1 MLVHCSFSKK
11 ALAESGTARMR
22 TYMSYKKG
30 DVVVVKFPFIL
41 KDGAA
46 VIQKGRPAFV
56 ISDDKIKRRYKDVV
70 LTAITSQIPR
80 DIMELEIVLERT
92 ISNGLVKRSLLRL
105 DFIMTV
111 PEELISRKIGIL
123 PKSVVK
129 ESERRLKQL
138 LGFELI
144 SV

>member
-1 MLVHCSFSKK
+1 
-11 ALAESGTARMR
+11 
-22 TYMSYKKG
+22 MSYKKG
-30 DVVVVKFPFIL
+30 DVVVVKFPFVL
-41 KDGAA
+41 KEGSA

-111 PEELISRKIGIL
+111 PEELISRKIGRL
-123 PKSVVK
+123 PQSVVK
-129 ESERRLKQL
+129 ESERRLKRL
-138 LGFELI
+138 LGFDST

>member
-1 MLVHCSFSKK
+1 
-11 ALAESGTARMR
+11 
-22 TYMSYKKG
+22 MSYKKG
-30 DVVVVKFPFIL
+30 DVVVVKFPFVL
-41 KDGAA
+41 KEGTA

-70 LTAITSQIPR
+70 LAAITSQIPR
-80 DIMELEIVLERT
+80 DIMELEIVLEPA
-92 ISNGLVKRSLLRL
+92 SPNGLVKRSLLRL

-123 PKSVVK
+123 PKIVVK

-138 LGFELI
+138 LGFDLT

>member
-1 MLVHCSFSKK
+1 
-11 ALAESGTARMR
+11 
-22 TYMSYKKG
+22 MSYKKG
-30 DVVVVKFPFIL
+30 DVVVVKFPFVL
-41 KDGAA
+41 KEGTA

-70 LTAITSQIPR
+70 LVAITSKIPR
-80 DIMELEIVLERT
+80 DILELEIVLEP
-92 ISNGLVKRSLLRL
+92 SSPNGLLKRSLLRL

-123 PKSVVK
+123 PKNVVK

>member
-1 MLVHCSFSKK
+1 
-11 ALAESGTARMR
+11 
-22 TYMSYKKG
+22 MSYKKG
-30 DVVVVKFPFIL
+30 DVVVVKFPFVL
-41 KDGAA
+41 KEGTA

-70 LTAITSQIPR
+70 LVAITSKIPR
-80 DIMELEIVLERT
+80 DILELEIVLEP
-92 ISNGLVKRSLLRL
+92 SSPNGLLKRSLLRL

>member
-1 MLVHCSFSKK
+1 
-11 ALAESGTARMR
+11 
-22 TYMSYKKG
+22 MSYKKG
-30 DVVVVKFPFIL
+30 DVVVVKFPFVL
-41 KDGAA
+41 KEGSA

-92 ISNGLVKRSLLRL
+92 ISNGLVKRSLLRM

-123 PKSVVK
+123 PQSVVK
-129 ESERRLKQL
+129 ESERRLKRS
-138 LGFELI
+138 LGFDSI

>member
-1 MLVHCSFSKK
+1 
-11 ALAESGTARMR
+11 
-22 TYMSYKKG
+22 MSYKKG
-30 DVVVVKFPFIL
+30 DVVVVKFPFVL
-41 KDGAA
+41 KEGTA

-56 ISDDKIKRRYKDVV
+56 ISDDKIKRRYKDLV
-70 LTAITSQIPR
+70 LAAITSQIPR
-80 DIMELEIVLERT
+80 DILELEIVLEP
-92 ISNGLVKRSLLRL
+92 SSPNGLLKRSLLRL

>member
-1 MLVHCSFSKK
+1 
-11 ALAESGTARMR
+11 
-22 TYMSYKKG
+22 MSYKKG

-41 KDGAA
+41 KEGTA

-70 LTAITSQIPR
+70 LAAITSQIPQ
-80 DIMELEIVLERT
+80 DIMELEIVLEPASPT
-92 ISNGLVKRSLLRL
+92 GLVKRSLLRL

-123 PKSVVK
+123 PKIVVK
-129 ESERRLKQL
+129 ESERMLKRL
-138 LGFELI
+138 LGFDLT

>member
-1 MLVHCSFSKK
+1 
-11 ALAESGTARMR
+11 
-22 TYMSYKKG
+22 MSYKKG
-30 DVVVVKFPFIL
+30 DVVVVKFPFVL
-41 KDGAA
+41 KEGTA

-70 LTAITSQIPR
+70 LVAITSKIPR
-80 DIMELEIVLERT
+80 DILELEIFLEP
-92 ISNGLVKRSLLRL
+92 SSPNGLLKRSLLRL

>member
-1 MLVHCSFSKK
+1 
-11 ALAESGTARMR
+11 
-22 TYMSYKKG
+22 MSYKKG
-30 DVVVVKFPFIL
+30 DVVVVKFPFVL
-41 KDGAA
+41 KEGTA

-70 LTAITSQIPR
+70 LAAITSQIPR
-80 DIMELEIVLERT
+80 DILELEIVLEPA
-92 ISNGLVKRSLLRL
+92 SPNGLLKRSLLRL

-129 ESERRLKQL
+129 ESERRITQL
-138 LGFELI
+138 LGFDSI

>member
-1 MLVHCSFSKK
+1 
-11 ALAESGTARMR
+11 
-22 TYMSYKKG
+22 MSYNKG
-30 DVVVVKFPFIL
+30 DVVVVKFPFVM
-41 KDGAA
+41 KEGTA

-70 LTAITSQIPR
+70 LAAITSQMPR
-80 DIMELEIVLERT
+80 DIMELEIVLDPA
-92 ISNGLVKRSLLRL
+92 SPNGLVKRSLLRL

-129 ESERRLKQL
+129 ESERRLKRL
-138 LGFELI
+138 FCFDST

>member
-1 MLVHCSFSKK
+1 
-11 ALAESGTARMR
+11 
-22 TYMSYKKG
+22 MSYKKG
-30 DVVVVKFPFIL
+30 DVVVVKFPFVL
-41 KDGAA
+41 KEGSA

-123 PKSVVK
+123 PQSVVK
-129 ESERRLKQL
+129 ESERRLKRL
-138 LGFELI
+138 LGFDST

>member
-1 MLVHCSFSKK
+1 
-11 ALAESGTARMR
+11 
-22 TYMSYKKG
+22 MSYKKG
-30 DVVVVKFPFIL
+30 DVVVVKFPFVL
-41 KDGAA
+41 KEGNA

-70 LTAITSQIPR
+70 LAAITSQIPR
-80 DIMELEIVLERT
+80 DIMELEIILEPA
-92 ISNGLVKRSLLRL
+92 SPNGLLKRSVLRL

-111 PEELISRKIGIL
+111 PEELISRKIGML
-123 PKSVVK
+123 PKSVVM

-138 LGFELI
+138 LGFDSF